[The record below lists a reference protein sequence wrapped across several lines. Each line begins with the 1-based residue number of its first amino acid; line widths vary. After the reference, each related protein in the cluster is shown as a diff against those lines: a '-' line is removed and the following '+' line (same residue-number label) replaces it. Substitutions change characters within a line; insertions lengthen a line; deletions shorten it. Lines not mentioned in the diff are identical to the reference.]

1 MENENIDKL
10 SFSEK
15 IVNFLK
21 ENKKKFIIGLII
33 IIIGGICFLGLI
45 YLDNKKNKEISEK
58 YIKAGIY
65 LTSKDFDNS
74 KKIYKEIILSKN
86 KFYSSLALNTI
97 IENDLEKDNNEV
109 LKLFAVIEDINME
122 DEFKDLVI
130 LKKALYL
137 IKINRGDE
145 GKKLLRE
152 IISRESTWSKIALEI
167 SK

>member
-15 IVNFLK
+15 IVNYIK
-21 ENKKKFIIGLII
+21 QNKKKFIIGIII
-33 IIIGGICFLGLI
+33 IIIGCICFLGLI
-45 YLDNKKNKEISEK
+45 YLVNKKNKVISEK

-65 LTSKDFDNS
+65 LTSKDYDNS
-74 KKIYKEIILSKN
+74 KKLYKEIILSKN
-86 KFYSSLALNTI
+86 KFYSSLALNTV

-109 LKLFAVIEDINME
+109 LKFFEVVEDINME
-122 DEFKDLVI
+122 NEFKDLVI

-137 IKINRGDE
+137 IKINRSDE
-145 GKKLLRE
+145 GKNLLRE
-152 IISRESTWSKIALEI
+152 IISRDSTWKEIALEI